1 MQEKRRFVRIEWPV
15 VVQYKALEEPS
26 TQDQIVGRDISEG
39 GVSFTVYE
47 RLTKGTKLDM
57 QVQFPFDSMPIFA
70 KGEIAWIRKAG
81 EEHSKAF
88 EIGVS
93 FIEVD
98 SKDKKR
104 FKMYIENEIK
114 ARGSASETT

>member
-1 MQEKRRFVRIEWPV
+1 MQEKRRFVRIDWPV

-39 GVSFTVYE
+39 GISFTVYE
-47 RLTKGTKLDM
+47 RLAKGTKLDM
-57 QVQFPFDSMPIFA
+57 QVQVPFDSMPIFV
-70 KGEIAWIRKAG
+70 KGKVVWIRKAG
-81 EEHSKAF
+81 EEHGKAF

-98 SKDKKR
+98 PKDKRR

-114 ARGSASETT
+114 ARRSESETT

>member
-1 MQEKRRFVRIEWPV
+1 MQEKRRFVRIDWPV

-39 GVSFTVYE
+39 GISFTVYE
-47 RLTKGTKLDM
+47 RLAKGTKLDM
-57 QVQFPFDSMPIFA
+57 QVQVPFDSMPIFV
-70 KGEIAWIRKAG
+70 KGKVVWIRKAG
-81 EEHSKAF
+81 EEHGKAF

-98 SKDKKR
+98 LKDQKR

-114 ARGSASETT
+114 ARRSAPEAT